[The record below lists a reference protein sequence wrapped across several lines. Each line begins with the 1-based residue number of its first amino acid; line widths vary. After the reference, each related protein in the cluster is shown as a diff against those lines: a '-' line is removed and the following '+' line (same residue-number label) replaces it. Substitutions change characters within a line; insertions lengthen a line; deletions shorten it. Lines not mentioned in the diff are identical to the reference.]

1 MTFGLRLLVGG
12 FCGAVIGYERENRQ
26 KPAGVRTHAIVGVA
40 SALMMIIS
48 KYGFAAGIV
57 TATGFL
63 GSGIISSKSKG
74 VSGLTTSAGL
84 WATVGVGM
92 AVGGGDIMLGVMATL
107 IVLAIEILF
116 GRVIY
121 LHRSSGLLKRV
132 SAEVT
137 GGASEVET
145 LKNKILAMGFKVRRF
160 EFSKKESDKVS
171 VVFYL
176 VVTKGHS
183 ATELLGLREPWLTSL
198 EVKD

>member
-1 MTFGLRLLVGG
+1 
-12 FCGAVIGYERENRQ
+12 VIGYERENRQ

-48 KYGFAAGIV
+48 KYGFADVVSEYVRLDPSRVAAGIV